1 MLFYY
6 QSLLFNT
13 CPSQSSQLVMER
25 GNVGLEA
32 EIFVK
37 NDHHWGLG
45 SSAKEDGCNRSVFWR
60 THRYADRCLKD
71 EEKWIMGNS

>member
-1 MLFYY
+1 
-6 QSLLFNT
+6 
-13 CPSQSSQLVMER
+13 MER

-45 SSAKEDGCNRSVFWR
+45 SSAKEDGCNRSVF
-60 THRYADRCLKD
+60 
-71 EEKWIMGNS
+71 